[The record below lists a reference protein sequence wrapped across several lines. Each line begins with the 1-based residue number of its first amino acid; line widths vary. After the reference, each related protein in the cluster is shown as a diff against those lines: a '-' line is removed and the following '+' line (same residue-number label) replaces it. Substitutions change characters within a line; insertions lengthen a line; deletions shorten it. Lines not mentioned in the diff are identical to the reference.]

1 MAQSYEQIIRLFREG
16 QKLETILS
24 GWHLSEHDLAGLV
37 IQAYRAGEKINPDW
51 LAPLSIRKNLK
62 EVIQS
67 KPELTNVQISSLFKG
82 KLSPKLVHAM
92 RIVMGEGRGLETT
105 VFTEET
111 FSSTLHDDI
120 HGAKEEILI
129 VSPSVKSNHW
139 RQYLEAYLRLIRN
152 ERQVAIFHGRISNM
166 IVDDIKNQGI
176 ILIEQQSNANL
187 IVIDRRIL
195 WEGSMN
201 FLLPPAGAEH
211 IRRTV
216 SGLECGEIL
225 DLHDLYL

>member
-1 MAQSYEQIIRLFREG
+1 MTQRYEQILRLFREG

-24 GWHLSEHDLAGLV
+24 GWHLSEQKLSELV

-51 LAPLSIRKNLK
+51 LAPLSIRKTVK
-62 EVIQS
+62 EVIQD

-92 RIVMGEGRGLETT
+92 RIVMGEGRGLETM

-111 FSSTLHDDI
+111 FQASLHDDLN
-120 HGAKEEILI
+120 GAEEDILV
-129 VSPSVKSNHW
+129 VSPNIKSNHW
-139 RQYLEAYLRLIRN
+139 RKHLEAYLRLIRN
-152 ERQVAIFHGRISNM
+152 ERQVAFFHGRISNL
-166 IVDDIKNQGI
+166 IVDDIKSQGI
-176 ILIEQQSNANL
+176 ILIEQKSNANL

-201 FLLPPAGAEH
+201 FLLPPAGSEH